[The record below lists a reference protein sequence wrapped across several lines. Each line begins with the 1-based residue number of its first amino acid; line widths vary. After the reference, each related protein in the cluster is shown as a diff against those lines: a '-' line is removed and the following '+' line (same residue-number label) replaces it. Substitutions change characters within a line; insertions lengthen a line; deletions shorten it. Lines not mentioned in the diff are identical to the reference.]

1 MAEQSIR
8 INISGM
14 TCDHCAD
21 SVLNALHAV
30 PGVTSA
36 NVHLQPGY
44 ADVRYDDGVAKPQD
58 FLSAVE
64 TEGYEATIS

>member
-1 MAEQSIR
+1 MAEQAIKV
-8 INISGM
+8 NITGM

-30 PGVTSA
+30 PGVTFA
-36 NVHLQPGY
+36 DVHLQPGY
-44 ADVRYDDGVAKPQD
+44 ANVRFDDSLAKPED
-58 FLSAVE
+58 FISAVE